1 MHTKALEE
9 WRCELDLQPPPALA
23 QNERRTKWVVAL
35 TAVTMVVEIVAGMWT
50 GSMALLADGWHM
62 ASHVGALGLSWMA
75 YVFARRHAKTGSF
88 VFGTGKVYALAGYS
102 SAVLLGVVSVLMV
115 VESVGRVLNPESVAF
130 REALVVAGL
139 GLVVNLVSAWMLR
152 ETHAHG
158 EGHDHVDDHVDDHG
172 HEHVHV
178 HGEGE
183 GRDHN
188 LAAAYLHVLADAL
201 TSVLAIVALTLGAYS
216 GLWFLDP
223 AIGILGGVVILRW
236 SYSLSRQSARQLLD
250 MTPSLEL
257 EAKIRAAA
265 EAEEADTRVAD
276 LHVWSLGPA
285 GHGCVIRVVTGV
297 TDSAESLRKRIQLAV
312 PLAHLTVE
320 VHRCPEH

>member
-23 QNERRTKWVVAL
+23 QNERRTRWVVGLA
-35 TAVTMVVEIVAGMWT
+35 AVTMLLEIGAGLAT

-62 ASHVGALGLSWMA
+62 ASHVGALGLSWLA
-75 YVFARRHAKTGSF
+75 YVFARRHAQTRTF

-102 SAVLLGVVSVLMV
+102 SAVLLGLVAVLMV
-115 VESVGRVLNPESVAF
+115 VESVGRLVEPNAVAF
-130 REALVVAGL
+130 KEALVVAVV
-139 GLVVNLVSAWMLR
+139 GLVVNLASAWLLR
-152 ETHAHG
+152 G
-158 EGHDHVDDHVDDHG
+158 EHE

-178 HGEGE
+178 HEHEHDRVNGHDH
-183 GRDHN
+183 DHN
-188 LAAAYLHVLADAL
+188 LAAAYVHVLADAL
-201 TSVLAIVALTLGAYS
+201 TSVLAIVALGLGAYS

-236 SYSLSRQSARQLLD
+236 SYLLSKQSARQLLD
-250 MTPSLEL
+250 MSPSVEL
-257 EAKIRAAA
+257 EAKIRSAA
-265 EAEEADTRVAD
+265 EAADTDTRVAD

-297 TDSAESLRKRIQLAV
+297 SDSAESLRRRIHEAV

-320 VHRCPEH
+320 LHRCPEH